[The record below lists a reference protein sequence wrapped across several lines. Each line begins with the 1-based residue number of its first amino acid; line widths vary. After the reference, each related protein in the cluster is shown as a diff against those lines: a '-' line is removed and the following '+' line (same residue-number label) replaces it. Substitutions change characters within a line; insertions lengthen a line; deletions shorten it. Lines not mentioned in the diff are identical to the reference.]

1 MDPWQMIVLLGL
13 VIVVFAGLIPRSAAK
28 KGGQAP
34 SAQLVNELEESMAH
48 FASDLEQQNQAL
60 IDLFK
65 ETQREHKLEVAKLTA
80 RLEVLER
87 RSAEGSGAV
96 MREGRD
102 TGPAF
107 FPQDGPRSTEP
118 HVYTGPAVQTH
129 GSAPAKPLPS
139 ENGELR
145 TAEASDAVPA
155 QPQNALR
162 PEQEL
167 SVRARYAALFELH
180 DQGRSTEQIAKQLGM
195 NKGEVM
201 LIKQLAK
208 REGHSDESK

>member
-1 MDPWQMIVLLGL
+1 MEPWQMIVLLGL
-13 VIVVFAGLIPRSAAK
+13 VIVVFAGVIPRSAAK

-34 SAQLVNELEESMAH
+34 SAQLVKELEESMAH
-48 FASDLEQQNQAL
+48 FASDLELQNQAL

-87 RSAEGSGAV
+87 RSVDGSGAA
-96 MREGRD
+96 EQAGRQSAPD
-102 TGPAF
+102 LSRHGS
-107 FPQDGPRSTEP
+107 RSAE
-118 HVYTGPAVQTH
+118 PAVQAH
-129 GSAPAKPLPS
+129 GSARSTPRPSQTEEFPAPDAAASVRPQ
-139 ENGELR
+139 EAPR
-145 TAEASDAVPA
+145 TEP
-155 QPQNALR
+155 
-162 PEQEL
+162 EL

-180 DQGRSTEQIAKQLGM
+180 DQGKSTEQIAKQLGM

-201 LIKQLAK
+201 LIMQLAK

>member
-1 MDPWQMIVLLGL
+1 MEPWQMIVLLGL
-13 VIVVFAGLIPRSAAK
+13 VIVVFAGVIPRSAAK

-34 SAQLVNELEESMAH
+34 SAQLVKELEESMAH

-87 RSAEGSGAV
+87 RSADGNGAGGHGGGESAPELSRHGSRG
-96 MREGRD
+96 
-102 TGPAF
+102 
-107 FPQDGPRSTEP
+107 TET
-118 HVYTGPAVQTH
+118 HVYVEPAVQTH
-129 GSAPAKPLPS
+129 GSALSTPRPSQTEEFPA
-139 ENGELR
+139 EV
-145 TAEASDAVPA
+145 AAASV
-155 QPQNALR
+155 QPQEAHR
-162 PEQEL
+162 MEPDL
-167 SVRARYAALFELH
+167 SVRSRYAALFELH

-201 LIKQLAK
+201 LIMQLAK

>member
-1 MDPWQMIVLLGL
+1 MEPWQMIVLLGL
-13 VIVVFAGLIPRSAAK
+13 VIVVFAGVIPRSAAK

-34 SAQLVNELEESMAH
+34 SAQLVKELEESMAH

-87 RSAEGSGAV
+87 RSADGNGAAVHGGRESESELSRHGS
-96 MREGRD
+96 
-102 TGPAF
+102 
-107 FPQDGPRSTEP
+107 RSTEP
-118 HVYTGPAVQTH
+118 RVYGEPAVQTH
-129 GSAPAKPLPS
+129 GSALSTPRPS
-139 ENGELR
+139 QTEEFP
-145 TAEASDAVPA
+145 AEAAAASV
-155 QPQNALR
+155 QP
-162 PEQEL
+162 PQEAPRTEPDL

-201 LIKQLAK
+201 LIMQLAK

>member
-1 MDPWQMIVLLGL
+1 MEPWQMIVLLGL
-13 VIVVFAGLIPRSAAK
+13 VIVVFAGVIPRSAAK

-34 SAQLVNELEESMAH
+34 SAQLVKELEESMAH

-65 ETQREHKLEVAKLTA
+65 ETQTEHKLEVAKLTA

-87 RSAEGSGAV
+87 RSADGNEAGVHGGRESAPELSRHGS
-96 MREGRD
+96 
-102 TGPAF
+102 
-107 FPQDGPRSTEP
+107 RSTEP
-118 HVYTGPAVQTH
+118 HVSADPAVQTH
-129 GSAPAKPLPS
+129 GSALSTPRPS
-139 ENGELR
+139 QTEEFP
-145 TAEASDAVPA
+145 AEAAAASV
-155 QPQNALR
+155 QPQEAPR
-162 PEQEL
+162 TEPDL

-201 LIKQLAK
+201 LIMQLAK

>member
-1 MDPWQMIVLLGL
+1 MEPWQMIVLLGL
-13 VIVVFAGLIPRSAAK
+13 VIVVFAGVIPRSAAK

-34 SAQLVNELEESMAH
+34 SAQLVKELEESMAH

-87 RSAEGSGAV
+87 RSADGNGAGVHGGRESAPELSRHGS
-96 MREGRD
+96 
-102 TGPAF
+102 
-107 FPQDGPRSTEP
+107 RSAEP
-118 HVYTGPAVQTH
+118 HVSAEPAAQTH
-129 GSAPAKPLPS
+129 GSALSTPRPS
-139 ENGELR
+139 QTEEFP
-145 TAEASDAVPA
+145 AEAAAASV
-155 QPQNALR
+155 QPQEAPR
-162 PEQEL
+162 TEPEL

-201 LIKQLAK
+201 LIMQLAK

>member
-1 MDPWQMIVLLGL
+1 MEPWQMIVLLGL
-13 VIVVFAGLIPRSAAK
+13 VIVVFAGVIPRSAAK
-28 KGGQAP
+28 RGGQGP
-34 SAQLVNELEESMAH
+34 SAQLVKELEESMAH

-87 RSAEGSGAV
+87 RSVDGSGAAV
-96 MREGRD
+96 QAGRQSAPD
-102 TGPAF
+102 LSRHGS
-107 FPQDGPRSTEP
+107 RSTEP
-118 HVYTGPAVQTH
+118 HVYAEPAVQTH
-129 GSAPAKPLPS
+129 ESALPTPRLTQT
-139 ENGELR
+139 EEF
-145 TAEASDAVPA
+145 AAADAAASV
-155 QPQNALR
+155 QPQEAPR
-162 PEQEL
+162 TEPEL

-201 LIKQLAK
+201 LIMQLAK

>member
-1 MDPWQMIVLLGL
+1 MEPWQMIVLLGL
-13 VIVVFAGLIPRSAAK
+13 VIVVFAGVIPRSAAK

-34 SAQLVNELEESMAH
+34 SAQLVKELEESMAH
-48 FASDLEQQNQAL
+48 FASDLELQNQAL

-80 RLEVLER
+80 RLEVLEH
-87 RSAEGSGAV
+87 RSVDGSGAAV
-96 MREGRD
+96 QAGHQSAPDLSRHGS
-102 TGPAF
+102 
-107 FPQDGPRSTEP
+107 RSTEP
-118 HVYTGPAVQTH
+118 HVYAEPAVQAH
-129 GSAPAKPLPS
+129 GSARSTPRPSQTEEFPAPDAAASVRPQ
-139 ENGELR
+139 EAPR
-145 TAEASDAVPA
+145 TEP
-155 QPQNALR
+155 
-162 PEQEL
+162 EL

-201 LIKQLAK
+201 LIMQLAK

>member
-87 RSAEGSGAV
+87 RSAEGTGAAV
-96 MREGRD
+96 NGGRG
-102 TGPAF
+102 TGPEF
-107 FPQDGPRSTEP
+107 FRQEGPRNPET
-118 HVYTGPAVQTH
+118 HVYTDPAVQSH

-139 ENGELR
+139 QKEELR
-145 TAEASDAVPA
+145 TAEASAAVSA

-162 PEQEL
+162 GEQEL

-201 LIKQLAK
+201 LIMQTGQAGGTF
-208 REGHSDESK
+208 R